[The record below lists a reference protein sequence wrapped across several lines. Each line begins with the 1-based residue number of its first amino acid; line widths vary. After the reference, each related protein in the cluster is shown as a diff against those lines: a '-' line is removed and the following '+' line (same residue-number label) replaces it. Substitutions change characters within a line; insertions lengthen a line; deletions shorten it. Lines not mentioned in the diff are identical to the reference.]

1 MIHKNPRIHRGVPH
15 RLKSVM
21 FVLLQVRPTLLP
33 EAPKVFKNPLKT
45 AARYKSVLL
54 TNVVQA
60 RCKETVIASDRFG
73 EKNLAGLN
81 LLMLISTAR
90 VELQEGFF
98 RLEAHFYVSV
108 LMFFLS
114 Q

>member
-1 MIHKNPRIHRGVPH
+1 MNDTQKKPRIHRGVLH

-21 FVLLQVRPTLLP
+21 FVLPQLRPTLLP

-98 RLEAHFYVSV
+98 RLEADFYVSV
-108 LMFFLS
+108 
-114 Q
+114 